1 MGTYVVIL
9 SPDASVT
16 LASMNLRAFETTHFK
31 SSSVRSDT
39 IRNGLIPQAKQIS
52 DLKTLPIPE
61 SSDCVSRLTPI
72 SKSGRERTRA
82 TTSDSSKFF
91 ASVEG
96 PTELNPSRRVREST
110 VWNSARETLKA
121 TAKILGVPITTRMS
135 YRRRCHV
142 SPGR

>member
-1 MGTYVVIL
+1 
-9 SPDASVT
+9 
-16 LASMNLRAFETTHFK
+16 MNLRAFETTHFK

-72 SKSGRERTRA
+72 SKSGRERNRA

-96 PTELNPSRRVREST
+96 PTELNPSRRVRGFAGGH
-110 VWNSARETLKA
+110 SARGA
-121 TAKILGVPITTRMS
+121 AK
-135 YRRRCHV
+135 
-142 SPGR
+142 